1 VIERREEGHVTILR
15 LDHGKASTLDL
26 ELLEATEAELAR
38 AERDSAAVV
47 LTGTGAIFSAGVD
60 LFRLLD
66 GGEGYLARFL
76 PALVRACER
85 LVSFP
90 RPLVAAINGHALA
103 GGWVFACAC
112 DYRVM
117 ASGTGRL
124 GVPEL
129 QVGVAF
135 PPIALETVRQR
146 TPRHLLDAM
155 VFAGRTFTAE
165 EAERERLVEEVVP
178 PGVLLARAVQVAESM
193 GRIPAE
199 AYRLTK
205 LQVRRPTLERAAAGA
220 PTGAAVDAQWASP
233 EATQAI
239 RAYLERVVGKG
250 GGSAAKGGG

>member
-1 VIERREEGHVTILR
+1 VIERRQEGHVTVLQ
-15 LDHGKASTLDL
+15 LHHGKASALDL
-26 ELLEATEAELAR
+26 ELLDAADAELRR
-38 AERDSAAVV
+38 AERDSPAVV

-60 LFRLLD
+60 LFRVLD
-66 GGEGYLARFL
+66 EGEGYLRRFL
-76 PALVRACER
+76 PALARVCER

-117 ASGTGRL
+117 AAGNGRL

-135 PPIALETVRQR
+135 PPIALEAVRQG

-155 VFAGRTFTAE
+155 IFGGRTYTAE

-178 PGVLLARAVQVAESM
+178 AGVLLARAVQLAECM
-193 GRIPAE
+193 ARIPAE

-205 LQVRRPTLERAAAGA
+205 QQLRRPTLERAAAAGSTMA
-220 PTGAAVDAQWASP
+220 EVEAQWTSP
-233 EATQAI
+233 EAVAAI
-239 RAYLERVVGKG
+239 RAYVDRVVGK
-250 GGSAAKGGG
+250 SAKA

>member
-1 VIERREEGHVTILR
+1 MIERRQEGHVTVLQ
-15 LDHGKASTLDL
+15 LNHGKASALDL
-26 ELLEATEAELAR
+26 ELLDAADAELRR

-60 LFRLLD
+60 LFRVLEE
-66 GGEGYLARFL
+66 GEGYLRRFL
-76 PALVRACER
+76 PALARVCER
-85 LVSFP
+85 MVSFP

-112 DYRVM
+112 DYRIM
-117 ASGTGRL
+117 ADGNGRL

-135 PPIALETVRQR
+135 PPIALEAVRQG

-155 VFAGRTFTAE
+155 IFGGRTYNGE

-178 PGVLLARAVQVAESM
+178 AGVLLARAMQVAEGM
-193 GRIPAE
+193 ARIPSE

-205 LQVRRPTLERAAAGA
+205 LQLRSPSLERAAA
-220 PTGAAVDAQWASP
+220 AAATAAEVEAQWTSP
-233 EATQAI
+233 EAFASI
-239 RAYLERVVGKG
+239 RAYLDRVVGK
-250 GGSAAKGGG
+250 SARA